1 MYIRGKLLFVGFI
14 FSGHNFTVRDL
25 HKQISRTRRDYRLG
39 VSLPTDYKFRYYCN
53 TPRVNL
59 IYCIKLNLYCN
70 VVKQCECKVLH
81 FNITGIYVQ
90 GLL

>member
-39 VSLPTDYKFRYYCN
+39 VSLPTDYKFSN
-53 TPRVNL
+53 TVDTPSAADAHDSQNSTLKTADNKTLTPSVERNQ
-59 IYCIKLNLYCN
+59 KANE
-70 VVKQCECKVLH
+70 K
-81 FNITGIYVQ
+81 
-90 GLL
+90 